1 MRIKHSS
8 IFIREVR
15 IKTANVDFLYFD
27 IFKIKFL
34 CHFFPIFFLYYA
46 YKTTKII

>member
-1 MRIKHSS
+1 MKIKHSF

-27 IFKIKFL
+27 IFKSSFCVTFFQYSFYIMHIKL
-34 CHFFPIFFLYYA
+34 L
-46 YKTTKII
+46 K